1 MKVTVN
7 ANKTIA
13 YLKKYRDG
21 LEVKKVEFVRKLA
34 DVGIRMA
41 DFSLRIGAGDTP
53 KDITFAFHFDSTGEP
68 TIGFLR
74 GVSEN
79 PEHLL
84 FWEFGAGNKYNGMT
98 SPNPKASDLGMGI
111 GTYPGQTHVPDPGF
125 WWYKKEGDKKAHYS
139 VGTKAAMPMFN
150 ASVEMAE
157 KVEEVAREVFGN
169 V

>member
-21 LEVKKVEFVRKLA
+21 LEAKKIKFIEELA
-34 DVGIRMA
+34 KIGINVA
-41 DFSLRIGAGDTP
+41 YFSIANGIGDTP
-53 KDITFAFHFDSTGEP
+53 KDATFGIRFESTGEP
-68 TIGFLR
+68 TIGF
-74 GVSEN
+74 VTAKSESN
-79 PEHLL
+79 PENLL
-84 FWEFGAGNKYNGMT
+84 FWEFGAGNYHNSKE
-98 SPNPKASDLGMGI
+98 NPKAADFGMGV

-150 ASVEMAE
+150 ASVVMAK